1 MCFVRRSAVQSI
13 GDPLLYPYTPLTFLT
28 FLLILFFSYLYRY
41 LNLPRRILLDRSSV
55 LFAWISIMSHNVFTS
70 PNYGDRNSN
79 EIYDEKATV
88 DMIDR
93 VETAHTQGLTRMEA
107 PELVRNMSPEERAHA
122 EKILVRKIDFRLMP
136 MLVIMYVRQGCRK

>member
-1 MCFVRRSAVQSI
+1 
-13 GDPLLYPYTPLTFLT
+13 
-28 FLLILFFSYLYRY
+28 
-41 LNLPRRILLDRSSV
+41 
-55 LFAWISIMSHNVFTS
+55 MSHNVFTS

-79 EIYDEKATV
+79 EIYDEKAAV

-136 MLVIMYVRQGCRK
+136 MLVIMYVTRGYRGQGPSDRFSTFFCTSTTFA